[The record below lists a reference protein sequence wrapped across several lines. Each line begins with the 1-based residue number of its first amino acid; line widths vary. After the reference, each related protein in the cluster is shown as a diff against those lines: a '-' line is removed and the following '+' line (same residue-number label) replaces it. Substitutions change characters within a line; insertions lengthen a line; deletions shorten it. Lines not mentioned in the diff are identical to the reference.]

1 LAFSSSEALGVIS
14 GCFIALGLRI
24 GLAVSWIAKAIISA
38 FVYRCKFR
46 VPPFQHLR
54 ANDILGDARAHSGSL
69 SAISTLG
76 IVFGEICR

>member
-46 VPPFQHLR
+46 VPSFQHLR
-54 ANDILGDARAHSGSL
+54 ANDILGTRAHSGSL